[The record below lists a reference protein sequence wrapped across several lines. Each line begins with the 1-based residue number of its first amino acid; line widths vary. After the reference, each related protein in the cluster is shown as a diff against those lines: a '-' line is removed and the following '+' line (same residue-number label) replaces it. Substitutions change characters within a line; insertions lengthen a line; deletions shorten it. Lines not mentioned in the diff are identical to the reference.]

1 MSGSTNPTYYPT
13 LQKSSLRLRRVYE
26 ARVTTGCT
34 HCGAIFADAR
44 SAFRNWS
51 AGYRDSSDNSTLR
64 GFPRAHR
71 TQVYIHIVKAVR
83 IKPAC
88 RPFRP
93 HSARAHEG
101 VAPVRVQILP
111 TLGQYAQI
119 NIPRTLH
126 TGCRPIIG

>member
-1 MSGSTNPTYYPT
+1 MSGSTNPTYCPT

-88 RPFRP
+88 RHCRP
-93 HSARAHEG
+93 HSARAHE
-101 VAPVRVQILP
+101 RSEEHTSELQSLMRIS
-111 TLGQYAQI
+111 YAVLCLKKKTNNK
-119 NIPRTLH
+119 NI
-126 TGCRPIIG
+126 